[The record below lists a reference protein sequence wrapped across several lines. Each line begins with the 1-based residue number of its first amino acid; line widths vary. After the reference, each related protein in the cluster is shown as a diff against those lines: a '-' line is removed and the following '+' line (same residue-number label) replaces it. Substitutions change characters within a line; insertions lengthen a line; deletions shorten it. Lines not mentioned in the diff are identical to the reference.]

1 MNKHLLNFFVV
12 FSSSTL
18 FGIILLNQI
27 STTESIHAQTA
38 VISGV
43 EQPLVSEASTTR
55 INILPQSNTLPTPV
69 TTTVTTTTTQD
80 SAVNVVPEPVLPK
93 PAESREIKTPQVNK
107 GKSPNTYDR
116 KERSGATV
124 PVNEKKSEEKIEV
137 TTPPR
142 QEIIQPVNTVQSVEA
157 VTTASV
163 YRLKPPTSFSA
174 NKGLCSSTA
183 IRLSWQPSEGATSY
197 RLLRNGVKIYEG
209 QEYSFFDSNLTLDTE
224 YAYSVSAHYSY
235 VSSESIH
242 IKLTSPKECEKVI
255 EVVAPI
261 QSIPTHTATNSQ
273 RDNVTPK
280 TETPKNAIP
289 PARIDVPAT
298 ALPPQNVAP
307 VKPVAEIDP
316 VAAKVQDLAAA
327 IDTAKSVVD
336 SSKDEI
342 RKIIDSKI
350 TKTLKDLKPDQ
361 VEVITEELQSRRNKL
376 IDEVNTDLKD
386 STVLSPE
393 DISSIKLKVNKGI
406 SDIDV
411 LISEKI
417 IREEQKTATTDIQ
430 TSTIKNVDDVRKV
443 LDTLVVEARNSA
455 IELKEQGIDLLYKD
469 TNKDGISDYE
479 STHVYNIDP
488 IAPSPVS
495 TFEGRQVTAG
505 EKIILGLDP
514 AKSEVVKVVPEEPKA
529 SLAPLATTYKVNK
542 VSLSEEKKVVLKGT
556 ALPNSYVTLY
566 IYSTPII
573 VTVKTD
579 KDGEWQYVVDKE
591 LESGEHTIYTA
602 TVNNTG
608 KILTQSSG
616 FQFVK
621 TAEAATLGSLPS
633 IQVTSEIQKPGLLNR
648 DILLTIGVM
657 FLIITVLSLIAIG
670 VYSKNTNQ
678 TINE

>member
-1 MNKHLLNFFVV
+1 M
-12 FSSSTL
+12 
-18 FGIILLNQI
+18 
-27 STTESIHAQTA
+27 
-38 VISGV
+38 
-43 EQPLVSEASTTR
+43 
-55 INILPQSNTLPTPV
+55 
-69 TTTVTTTTTQD
+69 
-80 SAVNVVPEPVLPK
+80 
-93 PAESREIKTPQVNK
+93 
-107 GKSPNTYDR
+107 
-116 KERSGATV
+116 
-124 PVNEKKSEEKIEV
+124 
-137 TTPPR
+137 
-142 QEIIQPVNTVQSVEA
+142 
-157 VTTASV
+157 
-163 YRLKPPTSFSA
+163 
-174 NKGLCSSTA
+174 
-183 IRLSWQPSEGATSY
+183 
-197 RLLRNGVKIYEG
+197 
-209 QEYSFFDSNLTLDTE
+209 
-224 YAYSVSAHYSY
+224 
-235 VSSESIH
+235 
-242 IKLTSPKECEKVI
+242 
-255 EVVAPI
+255 
-261 QSIPTHTATNSQ
+261 
-273 RDNVTPK
+273 
-280 TETPKNAIP
+280 
-289 PARIDVPAT
+289 
-298 ALPPQNVAP
+298 
-307 VKPVAEIDP
+307 
-316 VAAKVQDLAAA
+316 AAA

-678 TINE
+678 TING